1 MGNSEIN
8 GNGKK
13 TKIPLHWSFFIMIF
27 GVLAL
32 SIVAFFSPIS
42 QCEPPAVTPSEVA
55 MAETGSSTPEFQGTP
70 VPTETLPPPTPD
82 EIGYS
87 NGIIFWSTI
96 LILILLIG
104 TLREILYARKKS
116 EEDVPH
122 EEPQ

>member
-1 MGNSEIN
+1 MGNSEMN
-8 GNGKK
+8 GIGKK
-13 TKIPLHWSFFIMIF
+13 SKFSLNWSFFILIF

-32 SIVAFFSPIS
+32 SIAAFCSPIS
-42 QCEPPAVTPSEVA
+42 QCATPTDSPSEAGVTQ
-55 MAETGSSTPEFQGTP
+55 TGSSTPEFQGTP
-70 VPTETLPPPTPD
+70 VPTATLLPPTPD

-104 TLREILYARKKS
+104 TLREILYVRKKG
-116 EEDVPH
+116 EKENPH